1 MLSENLKRIR
11 EEKGY
16 SKMKLAKI
24 TGLSRKTIEFIEN
37 RTRNDTKIGTIEKLA
52 KGLDV
57 SINELIK

>member
-37 RTRNDTKIGTIEKLA
+37 RTRNDTKIRTIEKLA
-52 KGLDV
+52 NGLDV
-57 SINELIK
+57 SISELIK